1 MNSKNLADLLGLII
15 IAINNFFLFLLFLLI
30 FQVISAF
37 LFLILLIPLAVICV
51 ILTIIYLMIPNPS
64 RLIKRAEVYLASNF
78 NLLAIDSLDKALKV
92 DPNNIDALILL
103 CHAFRIDGQYN
114 NAIRA
119 CKNVLEKEPNNIEV
133 LETLGLS
140 YIGKQDYDSAINI
153 FEKLLHFEEKFEDSW
168 INLIFSYNEKGEH
181 NKALVL
187 CKDMLNE
194 ELSKGSKNYSV
205 LKLVW
210 NSLART
216 YNHLGLFD
224 KAIKAANQALEID
237 TFYYSP
243 LCHRGY
249 AYFKKGFFKKAILD
263 IKGSLELDSD
273 NPLAWFY
280 LAQVYFDQGMVHEA
294 LNACDQS
301 LKIYPKY
308 KKVLDLRDSIIDRL
322 SS

>member
-1 MNSKNLADLLGLII
+1 MNSKNLADLLRVII

-30 FQVISAF
+30 FQAVSAF

-78 NLLAIDSLDKALKV
+78 NLLAIDSLGKALKA
-92 DPNNIDALILL
+92 DPDNTEALILL
-103 CHAFRIDGQYN
+103 CHAFSINCQYN
-114 NAIRA
+114 NAIRV
-119 CKNVLEKEPNNIEV
+119 CKNVLEKDPNNIEV

-140 YIGKQDYDSAINI
+140 YIRKQDYDSAINI

-194 ELSKGSKNYSV
+194 ELSKGSKNYLV

-224 KAIKAANQALEID
+224 KAINAANQALEID
-237 TFYYSP
+237 TYYSP

-249 AYFKKGFFKKAILD
+249 AYFKKGFFEKAISD
-263 IKGSLELDSD
+263 IKGSLELDSE

-280 LAQVYFDQGMVHEA
+280 LAQIYLKVEKIYEA
-294 LNACDQS
+294 LNACDKS

-308 KKVLDLRDSIIDRL
+308 KEALELRKKITDTYYL
-322 SS
+322 M

>member
-1 MNSKNLADLLGLII
+1 MKYKNLADLLRVII

-30 FQVISAF
+30 FQVVGAF
-37 LFLILLIPLAVICV
+37 LFLILLIPLAIICV
-51 ILTIIYLMIPNPS
+51 VLTIVYLMIPNPP
-64 RLIKRAEVYLASNF
+64 RLIKKAKIYLVSKF
-78 NLLAIDSLDKALKV
+78 NLLAIDALGKALKV
-92 DPNNIDALILL
+92 DPDNTEALILL
-103 CHAFRIDGQYN
+103 CHAFSIDCQYN
-114 NAIRA
+114 NAIKT
-119 CKNVLEKEPNNIEV
+119 CKNVLGKEPNNIEV

-153 FEKLLHFEEKFEDSW
+153 FEKLLHFEEKFEESW

-181 NKALVL
+181 KKALDL
-187 CKDMLNE
+187 CKNMLNE
-194 ELSKGSKNYSV
+194 ELSKGSKNYLT

-237 TFYYSP
+237 PFYYSSF
-243 LCHRGY
+243 CHRGY
-249 AYFKKGFFKKAILD
+249 AYFKKGFFEKAMSD

-280 LAQVYFDQGMVHEA
+280 LAQIYFEEGKVYEA

-308 KKVLDLRDSIIDRL
+308 RKVLDLRDSIIDRL
-322 SS
+322 SA